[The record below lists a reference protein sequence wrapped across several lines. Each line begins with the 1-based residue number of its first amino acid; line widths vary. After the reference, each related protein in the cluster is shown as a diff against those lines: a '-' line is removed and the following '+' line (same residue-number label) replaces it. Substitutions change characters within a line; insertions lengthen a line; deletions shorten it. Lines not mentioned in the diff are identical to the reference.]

1 MWIILII
8 LILYFLYSSYFT
20 RRFQNTEEDM
30 KTTIPNPELYSTA
43 YDLGVEYL
51 KIIKGGSPN
60 QMVMFD
66 IDDTLLYVNQN
77 GTLSPIKSIIKLLK
91 YSQKNG
97 FKVFILTARD
107 SRYIEETKKDL
118 ATNGIT
124 YDYLY
129 LRVSPQDD
137 YSTFKSDIKKKYY
150 EHYGLQT
157 VFSIG
162 DNDIDVNGGYSGYCI
177 KLPNKTDPRLF
188 HINMYGQ
195 LENVVP

>member
-1 MWIILII
+1 MIILLII
-8 LILYFLYSSYFT
+8 LFFLTSYYFT
-20 RRFQNTEEDM
+20 RRFQNTENM
-30 KTTIPNPELYSTA
+30 KKPGPNSELYSIA

-51 KIIKGGSPN
+51 KIIKGTSSN

-66 IDDTLLYVNQN
+66 IDDTLLYVNAN

-91 YSQKNG
+91 YAQKNG

-107 SRYIEETKKDL
+107 SRYIEETQKDL
-118 ATNGIT
+118 AINNIP

-137 YSTFKSDIKKKYY
+137 YPTFKSDIKKMYY
-150 EHYGLQT
+150 EHYGLKT

>member
-1 MWIILII
+1 MIIIIIILF
-8 LILYFLYSSYFT
+8 FLTSYYFT
-20 RRFQNTEEDM
+20 RRFQNTEDHM
-30 KTTIPNPELYSTA
+30 KKTGANSELYSIA

-51 KIIKGGSPN
+51 KIIKGTSSN

-66 IDDTLLYVNQN
+66 IDDTLLYVNAN

-107 SRYIEETKKDL
+107 SRYIEETKRDL
-118 ATNGIT
+118 AINDIT

-129 LRVSPQDD
+129 MRVSPQDD
-137 YSTFKSDIKKKYY
+137 YSTFKSDIKKMYY
-150 EHYGLQT
+150 EHYGLKT